1 MSYSNVSFVSLF
13 SIVGPIMRRS
23 VTHFLGAHRN
33 QRSTAQYVLQ
43 RSRSRGSS
51 EFRWQRSIDSRAAM
65 RFS

>member
-1 MSYSNVSFVSLF
+1 
-13 SIVGPIMRRS
+13 MRRS